1 MLLGRIYLR
10 TGRPREAAD
19 ELRVALWSRES
30 AEARLWLADALLQ
43 LGDTE
48 AARTE
53 AARALELAPGSP
65 EAKALL
71 ARIDKK

>member
-1 MLLGRIYLR
+1 VLLGRIYLR

-19 ELRVALWSRES
+19 ELRVAIWSRES
-30 AEARLWLADALLQ
+30 AEARLALAEALLQ
-43 LGDTE
+43 MGDPQ

-53 AARALELAPGSP
+53 AARALELAPAST

-71 ARIDKK
+71 ARIDKR